1 MMNLFKDFG
10 FYASPNLVSKFK
22 TVPWRFVLNGET
34 DRTYSILLYCALILI
49 QVCCLPNARW
59 NICETWTVWNKFY
72 RQIPHTIQIIE
83 LIQLGIFDKWFRINI
98 RLSRLKKHWN
108 LSLNMSIKLLKPA
121 KNTHL
126 REMHQQT
133 VLL

>member
-10 FYASPNLVSKFK
+10 SYVSPNLVSKFK

-59 NICETWTVWNKFY
+59 NICE
-72 RQIPHTIQIIE
+72 
-83 LIQLGIFDKWFRINI
+83 
-98 RLSRLKKHWN
+98 S
-108 LSLNMSIKLLKPA
+108 
-121 KNTHL
+121 
-126 REMHQQT
+126 
-133 VLL
+133 